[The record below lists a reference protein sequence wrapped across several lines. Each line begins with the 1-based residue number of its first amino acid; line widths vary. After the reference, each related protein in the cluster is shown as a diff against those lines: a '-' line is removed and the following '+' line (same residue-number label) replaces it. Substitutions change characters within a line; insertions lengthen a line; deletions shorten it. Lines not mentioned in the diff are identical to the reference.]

1 MPKKLSLKIQRH
13 HFGRMYEICMI
24 SIFLLWSSTRN
35 NLMRKETTCK
45 VMQNYAFRV
54 QNVLFFSRPRCTFIS
69 KSYVHNATTI
79 SMSGFF

>member
-54 QNVLFFSRPRCTFIS
+54 QNVLFFLDPGVLLFQKVMFIMLQQL
-69 KSYVHNATTI
+69 A
-79 SMSGFF
+79 